1 MNRYALGLSIALSTL
16 AVILIVAGN
25 ALLSAI
31 LLAVAAGNVT
41 HSRMLTHRRAHEARQ
56 LESDR
61 RTELSA
67 RADREHSQYLVG
79 DSMSDAKTEAR
90 TALVQALFDA
100 ENPTPDLIER
110 VNRELSA
117 PEQLLCNLSYLRRE
131 LLEPSTAE
139 DTSAASAS
147 PPEQGNDAANT
158 DRAAISAKGAQPSA
172 RTVAEML
179 FMEPMELVAWGRVEP
194 VRTDPLPSA
203 TELMPTADDAISNA
217 ARISPRAYTAY
228 PGGPRRWYLPNGRR
242 PTPAEGYKVVAIAGG
257 IVEGIGWTI
266 WEERPRDRGDASSA
280 LAKAY
285 MSAVRSSTEAE
296 ARAARLAEEYAANAE
311 RFRRMGRERDA
322 REKESEQ
329 YVAKMAHAAARAKRA
344 RRDRY

>member
-25 ALLSAI
+25 ALLPAI
-31 LLAVAAGNVT
+31 LLAVSAGNIT
-41 HSRMLTHRRAHEARQ
+41 HSRMLTHRRAHEARR

-61 RTELSA
+61 RAELSA

-100 ENPTPDLIER
+100 ENPTPGLIER

-117 PEQLLCNLSYLRRE
+117 PEQLLCNLTYLRRE
-131 LLEPSTAE
+131 LLEPEKGKDEEPALE
-139 DTSAASAS
+139 SA
-147 PPEQGNDAANT
+147 P
-158 DRAAISAKGAQPSA
+158 DRGSDPDGDFVTIA
-172 RTVAEML
+172 
-179 FMEPMELVAWGRVEP
+179 AWGRVEP
-194 VRTDPLPSA
+194 VRTDALPTA
-203 TELMPTADDAISNA
+203 TELMPTVDDALSNA
-217 ARISPRAYTAY
+217 ARISPRAYTAH

-257 IVEGIGWTI
+257 IVDGIGWTI
-266 WEERPRDRGDASSA
+266 WEERPRERDNASSA

-296 ARAARLAEEYAANAE
+296 ARAVRLAEEYAANAD
-311 RFRRMGRERDA
+311 RFRRIGRERDA
-322 REKESEQ
+322 RE
-329 YVAKMAHAAARAKRA
+329 
-344 RRDRY
+344 RRLRRQ

>member
-25 ALLSAI
+25 ALLPAI

-61 RTELSA
+61 RAELSA

-100 ENPTPDLIER
+100 ENPAPDLIER

-131 LLEPSTAE
+131 LLEPARAE
-139 DTSAASAS
+139 DTAAAPAS
-147 PPEQGNDAANT
+147 TPQQESDT
-158 DRAAISAKGAQPSA
+158 DSGHVTI
-172 RTVAEML
+172 T
-179 FMEPMELVAWGRVEP
+179 AWGRVEP

-203 TELMPTADDAISNA
+203 TELMPTTEDALSNA
-217 ARISPRAYTAY
+217 ARISARAYTAY

-242 PTPAEGYKVVAIAGG
+242 PTPAEGYKAVAIAGG
-257 IVEGIGWTI
+257 IVDGIGWTI
-266 WEERPRDRGDASSA
+266 WEERPRDRDNASSA

-285 MSAVRSSTEAE
+285 MSAIRSSKGGVQASPEAE
-296 ARAARLAEEYAANAE
+296 ARAARLAEEYAAHAA
-311 RFRRMGRERDA
+311 RFRRMGREREA

>member
-16 AVILIVAGN
+16 AVILTVAGN
-25 ALLSAI
+25 ALLPAI

-41 HSRMLTHRRAHEARQ
+41 HSRMLTHRRANEARQ

-61 RTELSA
+61 RAELSA

-100 ENPTPDLIER
+100 EDPTPELIAR

-117 PEQLLCNLSYLRRE
+117 PEQFLCNLASLRRE
-131 LLEPSTAE
+131 LLEPEKAE
-139 DTSAASAS
+139 DTAAAPAS
-147 PPEQGNDAANT
+147 TPQQESDT
-158 DRAAISAKGAQPSA
+158 DSDHVTIA
-172 RTVAEML
+172 
-179 FMEPMELVAWGRVEP
+179 AWGRVEP

-203 TELMPTADDAISNA
+203 TELMPTAEDAISNA
-217 ARISPRAYTAY
+217 ARISPRAYTSY

-257 IVEGIGWTI
+257 IVDGIGWTI
-266 WEERPRDRGDASSA
+266 WEERPRDRDNASSS

-285 MSAVRSSTEAE
+285 MSAVKSTASGVRSSPEAE
-296 ARAARLAEEYAANAE
+296 ARVARLVEEYVANAE
-311 RFRRMGRERDA
+311 RFRRMGRER
-322 REKESEQ
+322 E
-329 YVAKMAHAAARAKRA
+329 ARAKA
-344 RRDRY
+344 RRRK

>member
-1 MNRYALGLSIALSTL
+1 MRKGTLTVNRYALGLSIALSIL

-25 ALLSAI
+25 ALLPAI
-31 LLAVAAGNVT
+31 LLAVAAGNIT

-61 RTELSA
+61 RAELSA

-100 ENPTPDLIER
+100 EDPTPELIAR

-117 PEQLLCNLSYLRRE
+117 PEQFLCNLASLRRE
-131 LLEPSTAE
+131 LLEPEKPE
-139 DTSAASAS
+139 DKAPALQSAPDRRS
-147 PPEQGNDAANT
+147 DA
-158 DRAAISAKGAQPSA
+158 DSEHI
-172 RTVAEML
+172 TVT
-179 FMEPMELVAWGRVEP
+179 AWGRVEP

-203 TELMPTADDAISNA
+203 TELMPTGDDAISNA

-228 PGGPRRWYLPNGRR
+228 PGGPRRWYLPDGRR
-242 PTPAEGYKVVAIAGG
+242 PTPAEGYKVVAVAGG
-257 IVEGIGWTI
+257 IVDGIGWTI
-266 WEERPRDRGDASSA
+266 WEERPRDRDNASSA

-285 MSAVRSSTEAE
+285 MSAVKSTASGVRSSPEAE
-296 ARAARLAEEYAANAE
+296 ARVARLVEEYAANAE
-311 RFRRMGRERDA
+311 RFRRMGRER
-322 REKESEQ
+322 E
-329 YVAKMAHAAARAKRA
+329 ARAKA
-344 RRDRY
+344 RRRK